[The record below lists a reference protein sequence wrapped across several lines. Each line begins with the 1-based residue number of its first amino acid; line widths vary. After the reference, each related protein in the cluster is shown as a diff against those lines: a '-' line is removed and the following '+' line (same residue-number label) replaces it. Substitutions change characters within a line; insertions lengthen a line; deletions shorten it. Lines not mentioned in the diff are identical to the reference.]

1 MGGRVLAQ
9 TERRLT
15 SAVVI
20 PARYAST
27 RLPGKP
33 LLRDTGRF
41 LIQHVY
47 DQARRAT
54 RPTQVIVATDDA
66 RVVEALRGL
75 GGIAVLTRADHPSGT
90 DRVAE
95 VAATLDVDIVVNV
108 QGDEPE
114 LAPDAVD
121 RVVEVLEQYPDA
133 DMATLAAPMTS
144 MAQWQDPANVK
155 VVMDQTGRALYFSR
169 SPIPFVRDGQPVFGT
184 PASRFY
190 LHVGMYA
197 YRRAFLLEAAGWP
210 PSDLERTEKL
220 EQLRVLERGRTIR
233 VGVVDHAAPGIDT
246 PADYA
251 AFVDRW
257 QQRADPD
264 RDMRC

>member
-1 MGGRVLAQ
+1 LARMPAQ
-9 TERRLT
+9 LT

-47 DQARRAT
+47 EQAARARR
-54 RPTQVIVATDDA
+54 PSQVIVASDDK
-66 RVVEALRGL
+66 RILEAVRGF
-75 GGIAVLTRADHPSGT
+75 GGRAVLTRADHPSGT

-95 VAATLDVDIVVNV
+95 VAAGLDVDVVVNV

-114 LAPDAVD
+114 LAPDAID
-121 RVVEVLEQYPDA
+121 RVVELLEQHPDT

-144 MAQWQDPANVK
+144 AAQWQDPANVK
-155 VVMDQTGRALYFSR
+155 VVMDEAGRALYFSR
-169 SPIPFVRDGQPVFGT
+169 SPIPFVRDGDPVFGT
-184 PASRFY
+184 PESRFY

-210 PSDLERTEKL
+210 PSALERTEKL

-233 VGVVDHAAPGIDT
+233 VALVDHATPGIDT

-257 QQRADPD
+257 KKRVDPD
-264 RDMRC
+264 LDTHC